1 MIPASTI
8 APVPLEPASESAPGA
23 QPITRTRENRAPM
36 QRSSDFLEF
45 AQEAGGFGVFDLN
58 LLTGDISGTPLFFD
72 LIGQQSRD
80 LKLTREEWVASIHPE
95 DLEAVVVE
103 LGAAIDAAAKYQTE
117 YRTLLLNGTIRW
129 LACRGQ
135 VMLDPDGLPSR
146 AIGTVTDITERK
158 ELEERLRDATDS
170 LNIAQIAAG
179 LATFDFN
186 F

>member
-8 APVPLEPASESAPGA
+8 APAPLEPATEAAPVAQAINRTPES
-23 QPITRTRENRAPM
+23 RAPM
-36 QRSSDFLEF
+36 RRSSDFLEF
-45 AQEAGGFGVFDLN
+45 AQEAGGFGVYDLN

-80 LKLTREEWVASIHPE
+80 LMLTREEWVASIHPE

-103 LGAAIDAAAKYQTE
+103 LGAAIDTAAKYQTE
-117 YRTLLLNGTIRW
+117 YRTLLLNGEVRW

-135 VMLDPDGLPSR
+135 VLIDADGLPTR

-158 ELEERLRDATDS
+158 
-170 LNIAQIAAG
+170 Q
-179 LATFDFN
+179 
-186 F
+186 